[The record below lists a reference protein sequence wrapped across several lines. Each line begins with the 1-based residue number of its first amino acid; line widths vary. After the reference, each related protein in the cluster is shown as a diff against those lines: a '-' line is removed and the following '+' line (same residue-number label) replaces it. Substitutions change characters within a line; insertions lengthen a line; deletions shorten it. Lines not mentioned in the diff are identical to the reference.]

1 MAEKEKGS
9 SVASADQIREERKQR
24 ALLGSLPQDFL
35 RIPIEEG
42 PLDSED
48 KDHQMAL
55 ALQRQ
60 MDLREQRQ
68 HAPQR
73 LDKNVTGRLTIT
85 IAEAKLSKNYGV
97 TRMDPYARLR
107 VGHQIYETPTCT
119 NGAREPK
126 WNKTINCFTVRG
138 TKYIDVEIYDECTFS
153 TDALIAHASIPIPDS
168 VLLAQELCDDWWP
181 LSGQEGDGKEG
192 MIHLVLSMQLISP
205 KPGVQ
210 VPAVVPNV
218 SGGRPMTYQPTYLP
232 QQGQQPP
239 IVQQRPPQPAEMSPE
254 DVDEFSKMFP
264 SLDKQVIKAVYSDNG
279 GNKEATVNALLQ
291 LSQ

>member
-1 MAEKEKGS
+1 MAEKEKG

-24 ALLGSLPQDFL
+24 ALLGPLPQEFL
-35 RIPIEEG
+35 RIPIEEE
-42 PLDSED
+42 PSNSED

-138 TKYIDVEIYDECTFS
+138 TKYIDVEVYDECTFS

-181 LSGQEGDGKEG
+181 LSGQEGEGKEG

-205 KPGVQ
+205 QAGVQ

-239 IVQQRPPQPAEMSPE
+239 IVQQKAPQPAEMSPE
-254 DVDEFSKMFP
+254 DVEEFSKMFP